1 MAGINRL
8 DANVHKPQSWAD
20 LKYIDNEESL
30 FGAQFELSFD
40 RFRWLVAF
48 FRIELKVNNMLIL
61 AIATGINRL
70 EVASRFATQSHV
82 ALEHIA
88 VR

>member
-1 MAGINRL
+1 
-8 DANVHKPQSWAD
+8 
-20 LKYIDNEESL
+20 
-30 FGAQFELSFD
+30 LSFD